1 MWLVI
6 TGSTSGCRKGA
17 LDAAVTQIGKNAIGI
32 RGDVANLADYLNLYD
47 KQFGQA
53 LSSPPV
59 KKQARSILKTYLTEL
74 SPLCVVLI
82 NGIGGTEMSLF
93 AKPAWPL
100 RLSLALL
107 FLASLMLFFYAQPGL
122 GGLGPCEML
131 RKELASTRV
140 RYYLG
145 RETDSIYW
153 SRWHWCF
160 CVKNLRRS

>member
-1 MWLVI
+1 
-6 TGSTSGCRKGA
+6 
-17 LDAAVTQIGKNAIGI
+17 
-32 RGDVANLADYLNLYD
+32 
-47 KQFGQA
+47 
-53 LSSPPV
+53 
-59 KKQARSILKTYLTEL
+59 
-74 SPLCVVLI
+74 
-82 NGIGGTEMSLF
+82 MSLF
-93 AKPAWPL
+93 GKPGCPL

-145 RETDSIYW
+145 RETDLDLLEPVALALQPVFVIIWGERRISIYW
-153 SRWHWCF
+153 SRWHWRF